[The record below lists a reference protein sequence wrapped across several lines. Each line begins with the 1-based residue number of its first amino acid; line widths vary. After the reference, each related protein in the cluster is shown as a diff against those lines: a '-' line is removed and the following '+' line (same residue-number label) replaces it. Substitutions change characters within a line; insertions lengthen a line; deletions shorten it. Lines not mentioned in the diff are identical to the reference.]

1 MIDYNGTLIITEALK
16 WGYYGYIAMSI
27 DSIVQQKR
35 TWKFLT
41 EIYWRVYTEIQV
53 RFARQ
58 VWADAACR

>member
-1 MIDYNGTLIITEALK
+1 
-16 WGYYGYIAMSI
+16 MSI